1 MFDNSTSTTVLL
13 LVLFQTL
20 VLAIG
25 AQDGGPIA
33 ETKLGAFEGTYSVSR
48 DGKQYSA
55 FRGIRYASVGQRF
68 EVGKKC

>member
-1 MFDNSTSTTVLL
+1 MLASSSSIIVLI
-13 LVLFQTL
+13 LVLFQNF
-20 VLAIG
+20 AIDAHVQG
-25 AQDGGPIA
+25 GGPIA

-48 DGKQYSA
+48 DGKQYST